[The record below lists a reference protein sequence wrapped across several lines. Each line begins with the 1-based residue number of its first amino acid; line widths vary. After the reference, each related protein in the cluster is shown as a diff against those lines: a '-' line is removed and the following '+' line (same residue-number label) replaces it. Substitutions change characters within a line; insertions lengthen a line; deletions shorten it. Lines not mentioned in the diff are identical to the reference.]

1 MKKIRFALRTRKND
15 LRNRFLA
22 MASVLPSPNY
32 QVLNFGIGEDKN
44 IVDDRV
50 FECINQNMRS
60 DGAMAYSENI
70 CHEAIS
76 SFKTFAL
83 KNYGVEL
90 EDENMMLT
98 MGIKPT
104 LNYLA
109 MLLVDAY
116 TKVLVTT
123 PGYNIFGRIAKLLNA
138 KVYEYPLFND
148 KYEDLLDYIE
158 KEKINPK
165 VISLNYPNNPTGKSA
180 SNTFYKRL
188 SEYAEKH
195 NVILINDAAYID
207 YSYQTSPVSLL
218 SQGFDNKIEIYTA
231 SKTFGLTGMR
241 VGMICGDKRIIEKL
255 NIIRD
260 QFDSGQAKPF
270 LQAYSYL
277 LNKNDI
283 SYQKNKYYRRYNQFK
298 NIAIK
303 YDIIVNEIDSTFYA
317 FFKIPEWMKKFGEDA
332 MSIAKYL
339 KSNYSVIFIPYSTSS
354 GEYLRASMTFNDDED
369 LNLLDQ
375 RLEIMRDVGE

>member
-15 LRNRFLA
+15 LRNRFST

-44 IVDDRV
+44 IVDSRV

-60 DGAMAYSENI
+60 DGAMTYSENI
-70 CHEAIS
+70 CNETIS
-76 SFKTFAL
+76 SFKAFAR
-83 KNYGVEL
+83 KNYGIDL
-90 EDENMMLT
+90 ENENMMLT

-123 PGYNIFGRIAKLLNA
+123 PGYNVFVRIAKLLNG
-138 KVYEYPLFND
+138 KVYEYPLLSD

-188 SEYAEKH
+188 SDYAEKH
-195 NVILINDAAYID
+195 NAIIINDAAYID

-218 SQGFDNKIEIYTA
+218 SQGFNNKIELYTA

-277 LNKNDI
+277 LDKNEI

-298 NIAIK
+298 DIVSK
-303 YDIIVNEIDSTFYA
+303 YDILVKDIDSTFYA
-317 FFKIPEWMKKFGEDA
+317 FFKIPEWMNKFGEDA

-339 KSNYSVIFIPYSTSS
+339 KSNYSVIFIPYSTES
-354 GEYLRASMTFNDDED
+354 GEYLRASMTFNNDED

-375 RLEIMRDVGE
+375 RLEIMRNVGE